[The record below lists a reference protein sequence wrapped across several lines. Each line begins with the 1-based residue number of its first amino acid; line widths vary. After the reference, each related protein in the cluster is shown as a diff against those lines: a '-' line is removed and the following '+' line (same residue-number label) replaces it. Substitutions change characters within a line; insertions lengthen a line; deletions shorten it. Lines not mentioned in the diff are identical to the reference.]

1 MEYIYTDKDGN
12 QTKFTDEMVGIAI
25 DERNELRSVLEEKNQ
40 TIHNLVTKKHQI
52 ITEVY
57 DFFASR
63 YNAGDEEITC
73 TKEDI
78 NELLESIGSDKLK
91 SLWTVSGR
99 IEFTVTDVEADSE
112 DDARDQVENNM
123 TVEFDGNM
131 VDDWSLDVNDVDE
144 Q

>member
-12 QTKFTDEMVGIAI
+12 QTKFTDEMIGITI
-25 DERNELRSVLEEKNQ
+25 NERNELRSILEGKTQ
-40 TIHNLVTKKHQI
+40 TINNLVNKKHQI

-63 YNAGDEEITC
+63 YNSGDEKITC

-78 NELLESIGSDKLK
+78 NELLESIGSNKLK
-91 SLWTVSGR
+91 SLWTISGR
-99 IEFTVTDVEADSE
+99 IEFTITDVEADSE
-112 DDARDQVENNM
+112 DDAKDQVENNI

-131 VDDWSLDVNDVDE
+131 VDDWSLDVNDIDE